1 METQK
6 GDEKEDNYGLSRSQV
21 EHLIDEWIFNE
32 RDRKILKRRL
42 LDGICY
48 EPLAEEFN
56 LSVRQVKNIVY
67 RSEIRIFK
75 HVH

>member
-6 GDEKEDNYGLSRSQV
+6 GNELGSELSRSQV

-42 LDGICY
+42 LDGVCY
-48 EPLAEEFN
+48 EPLAEEFD

-67 RSEIRIFK
+67 KSEIKIFK
-75 HVH
+75 HIH